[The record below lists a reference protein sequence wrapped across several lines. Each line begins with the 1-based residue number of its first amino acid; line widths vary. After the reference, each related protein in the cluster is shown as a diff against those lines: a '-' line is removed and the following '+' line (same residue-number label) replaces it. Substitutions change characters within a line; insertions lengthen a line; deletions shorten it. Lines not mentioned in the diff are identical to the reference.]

1 VARLPDLARQRHGLL
16 RTTVLTVVF
25 GVISV
30 LPGAAQDV
38 TEPSLKAAF
47 VYNLAKFTEWPA
59 DVLPASAP
67 LVACIMGESPVA
79 QALERIV
86 KGRMVMGHS
95 VSVVRLSGDEPH
107 RSCHLLYAAGLT
119 TAEVGALGAAAQG
132 SAILTIID
140 SDAATRP
147 PMIAHLFIENGK
159 LRFDLDHGRAKRS
172 RLQLSSKL
180 LPLAKRVYDGSGGA
194 AP

>member
-1 VARLPDLARQRHGLL
+1 
-16 RTTVLTVVF
+16 VF
-25 GVISV
+25 GALST

-47 VYNLAKFTEWPA
+47 VYNLAKFTEWPVEA
-59 DVLPASAP
+59 LPPAAP
-67 LVACIMGESPVA
+67 LVACVMGETPVA

-86 KGRMVMGHS
+86 KGRMVMGHA
-95 VSVVRLSGDEPH
+95 VSVVRLAGDASF
-107 RSCHLLYAAGLT
+107 RLCHLLYAAGLS
-119 TAEVGALGAAAQG
+119 TAQVSALATATQSA
-132 SAILTIID
+132 AILTVID

-147 PMIAHLFIENGK
+147 PMIAHLFVENGK

-180 LPLAKRVYDGSGGA
+180 LPLAKRVYDDPIGA

>member
-1 VARLPDLARQRHGLL
+1 MVVGAWSAVP
-16 RTTVLTVVF
+16 VL
-25 GVISV
+25 
-30 LPGAAQDV
+30 AQDV

-67 LVACIMGESPVA
+67 LVTCVIGESPVA

-86 KGRMVMGHS
+86 KGRLVMGHP
-95 VSVVRLSGDEPH
+95 VSVVRLTPDAPH
-107 RSCHLLYAAGLT
+107 RACHLLYAAGLSMVQ
-119 TAEVGALGAAAQG
+119 VGALGAAAQG
-132 SAILTIID
+132 AAILTVID

-147 PMIAHLFIENGK
+147 PMIAHLFVENGK
-159 LRFDLDHGRAKRS
+159 LRFDLDHGLAKRS

-180 LPLAKRVYDGSGGA
+180 LPLAKRVYDEPIGA

>member
-1 VARLPDLARQRHGLL
+1 
-16 RTTVLTVVF
+16 
-25 GVISV
+25 
-30 LPGAAQDV
+30 V

-47 VYNLAKFTEWPA
+47 VYNLAKFTEWPV

-67 LVACIMGESPVA
+67 LVACVMGETPVA

-86 KGRMVMGHS
+86 KGRLVMGHS
-95 VSVVRLSGDEPH
+95 VSVMRLAGDASH
-107 RSCHLLYAAGLT
+107 RPCHLLYAAGLT
-119 TAEVGALGAAAQG
+119 TAQLGALGTAAQG
-132 SAILTIID
+132 SAVLTVID

-147 PMIAHLFIENGK
+147 PMIAHLFVENGK

-180 LPLAKRVYDGSGGA
+180 LPLAKRVYDEPGGA